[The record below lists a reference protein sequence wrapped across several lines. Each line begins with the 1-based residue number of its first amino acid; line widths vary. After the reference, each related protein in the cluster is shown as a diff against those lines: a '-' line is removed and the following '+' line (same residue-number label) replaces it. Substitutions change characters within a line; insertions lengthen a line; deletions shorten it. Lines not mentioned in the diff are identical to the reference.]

1 MPFVKP
7 IIAVLLLLVVA
18 SLAAGMFSLVKDG
31 NDSRRTV
38 TFLTLRI
45 ALSIITFLF
54 IAFAF
59 YMDWIRP
66 HGIIPIQG

>member
-7 IIAVLLLLVVA
+7 IIAILLLLVVA

-31 NDSRRTV
+31 NNSRRTV

-45 ALSIITFLF
+45 GLSIVTFLF

-66 HGIIPIQG
+66 HGIIPTQG

>member
-7 IIAVLLLLVVA
+7 VIAVLLLLIVA

-31 NDSRRTV
+31 NNSRRTV

-45 ALSIITFLF
+45 ALSIATFLF

-66 HGIIPIQG
+66 HGILPTQG

>member
-45 ALSIITFLF
+45 ALSIVTFLF

-66 HGIIPIQG
+66 HGIIPTQG

>member
-1 MPFVKP
+1 MAFVKP
-7 IIAVLLLLVVA
+7 VIVVLLFLIIA
-18 SLAAGMFSLVKDG
+18 SLAAGMVSLIKDG

-38 TFLTLRI
+38 TFLSLRI
-45 ALSIITFLF
+45 GLSVVTFLF

-66 HGIIPIQG
+66 HGIIPTQG